1 MSEERPNY
9 SLRIAHHRQWS
20 YVAGFVCA
28 LATCCG
34 VMPAVKAIFVT
45 SLGETAEFM
54 VFSAGLLC
62 GSVAGFSAGYATK
75 WLLRSFWP
83 EHPDEE

>member
-1 MSEERPNY
+1 
-9 SLRIAHHRQWS
+9 
-20 YVAGFVCA
+20 
-28 LATCCG
+28 
-34 VMPAVKAIFVT
+34 VKAIFVT